1 MYLLEQG
8 VQLFDSLFA
17 AFLKERLSGSWAART
32 VAIQEWLDGTK

>member
-17 AFLKERLSGSWAART
+17 EYLRERLSDGWAGRLT
-32 VAIQEWLDGTK
+32 AIQEWLDGK

>member
-17 AFLKERLSGSWAART
+17 TFLKERLSVGWAGRLT
-32 VAIQEWLDGTK
+32 TIQEWLDGK